1 MVPSPAMV
9 TTVAVSIC
17 SLTAAVIDLRTRR
30 VPNGLTGAAAA
41 IGVAM
46 ALTRTGRVGIVGAV
60 LGAVVGLTLMLPG
73 YLWGATGGGDVKLLA
88 AVGTFLGPDR
98 VLIAFFGMAIGGGLL
113 ALATAVVRRRFF
125 NQTFAYAPAIAIG
138 ALFAVFK

>member
-1 MVPSPAMV
+1 MMPSPATV

-17 SLTAAVIDLRTRR
+17 SLTAAAIDLRTRR
-30 VPNGLTGAAAA
+30 VPNVLTGAAAA
-41 IGVAM
+41 AGVVT
-46 ALTRTGRVGIVGAV
+46 ALTGTGQVGIMGAI
-60 LGAVVGLTLMLPG
+60 LGGVVGLTLMLPG

-98 VLIAFFGMAIGGGLL
+98 VLMAFFGMAIGGGLL
-113 ALATAVVRRRFF
+113 ALATAIARRHFF
-125 NQTFAYAPAIAIG
+125 NQTFAYAPAIAMG